1 MNKAQLQDQIA
12 PGSVGLALSTI
23 WMTYGES
30 FSFVPADLS
39 EVKYAALT
47 AAIGVVCTALVNVV
61 RRYTTKR
68 PTVIN
73 QTFDVAAPVAWGRN
87 SRPTQADAERR
98 MPDQEESKT

>member
-1 MNKAQLQDQIA
+1 MNKSQLQDQIA

-30 FSFVPADLS
+30 GGLVPADLS

-47 AAIGVVCTALVNVV
+47 AAVGVVCTALVNVV

-68 PTVIN
+68 PTTVVN
-73 QTFDVAAPVAWGRN
+73 QVFDVTVPDA
-87 SRPTQADAERR
+87 SRRGTQTEEPT
-98 MPDQEESKT
+98 T